1 MYLLSGLECFSRP
14 ASAFSP
20 PRSFHGGTNCKE
32 KVAAEHG
39 ELVGRERLNLALPSH
54 LQDIS
59 RPTVRPLPNSC
70 LWCHP
75 AGPVPGGGVLSS

>member
-1 MYLLSGLECFSRP
+1 MYLLSGLECFSGP

-59 RPTVRPLPNSC
+59 RPTVRPLPNS
-70 LWCHP
+70 
-75 AGPVPGGGVLSS
+75 